1 MPQKFTEEFVNAEV
15 INRGYVLLTQYF
27 NSSTKMTLRCACEN
41 EFQVSWNNFNGRQSG
56 CPDCSTVKR
65 ANGRTNPYEVVEQAF
80 VDRDWQILSPEKYKN
95 NSSKLDVMCD
105 KGHETTKTYS
115 DFQQGKGCWVCKSND
130 ASERYR
136 LPVKKAH
143 AIAKKAR
150 LRLLSEDYTNMR
162 VDVLFE
168 CIECNFQFTTWLDSV
183 KSKGTGC
190 PRCKC
195 SQGERFLMNY
205 FEKHEIGNKREK
217 KFKDCKDIRP
227 LPFDAYFV
235 LDDIERVIEIDGI
248 QHFKPV
254 GMFGGDDA
262 LDRNY
267 RIDTKKSLYCYN
279 NGMSLLRISY
289 LDLENLDDIMDDFIS
304 QSKKKTTMYY
314 SNTEDYSKLIT
325 LIDDASKKQWVQ

>member
-1 MPQKFTEEFVNAEV
+1 MPRITQDDVESAFSERGFELRSTYVNCK
-15 INRGYVLLTQYF
+15 
-27 NSSTKMTLRCACEN
+27 TKMDVWCFNCNNLFQSTWSNFKTGHGCRNCANILNGHSKRKSVNEIACYFEDKGWTLLY
-41 EFQVSWNNFNGRQSG
+41 
-56 CPDCSTVKR
+56 P
-65 ANGRTNPYEVVEQAF
+65 EQ
-80 VDRDWQILSPEKYKN
+80 YKN
-95 NSSKLDVMCD
+95 NSSKLDVICD
-105 KGHETTKTYS
+105 KNHETTKTYS
-115 DFQQGKGCWVCKSND
+115 DFKQGKGCIECKKISM
-130 ASERYR
+130 SMLHR
-136 LPVKKAH
+136 LPIKKAH

-150 LRLLSEDYTNMR
+150 LRLLTEDYINMK

-168 CIECNFQFTTWLDSV
+168 CIECNFQFETCLDSIH
-183 KSKGTGC
+183 SKGTGC

-254 GMFGGDDA
+254 GMFGGEEA

-304 QSKKKTTMYY
+304 QSKEKTSMYY

-325 LIDDASKKQWVQ
+325 LIDDASKKQWAQ